1 MNLINTWVIFVAERH
16 KYLAQ
21 KCFADKKSQ
30 RLVRLRRFFNRMMR
44 NIEYS
49 ECLSSRR

>member
-1 MNLINTWVIFVAERH
+1 MNLINTECVFLVARG

-21 KCFADKKSQ
+21 KCFGDQKSQ
-30 RLVRLRRFFNRMMR
+30 HLVRLRRFFNRMMQ

-49 ECLSSRR
+49 ECFSSQR